1 MAPPPIHAASLMPRF
16 SVVIPTRER
25 PDTLRCALA
34 TCLNQA
40 FDDYEIV
47 VCDNGTSDRTRKV
60 VADIASRHV
69 RHIRAPRSLA
79 MSDNWE
85 LGVSEARGEFILLL
99 GDDDGLMPFALAE
112 LDRLLDRLRTPVV
125 RWEASFYSWPD
136 INMAGAANY
145 LRLPLRRT
153 LKMLDARSTI
163 AGVLRFEVSYVRLPM
178 LYTAVVHRS
187 LIDRV
192 RKSVGRVF
200 PNRYPDVFSGFALGY
215 LAGRYPSIS
224 VPMHIAGSSGS
235 SFGIANLFHRGQS
248 PLDEDFRRLND
259 EGRLPHHPTVPDLP
273 VFPEVPVADSFQFA
287 KFALFPRDADLRMD
301 RELLLRHC
309 LAALPDAS
317 EFALDTLRASAADD
331 RQLSAWLTQAIES
344 RSIQPRPP
352 IKLRPDRLG
361 FDGEA
366 LHLDTAAF
374 NVATVEDAVTLADH
388 ILGIG
393 RSPIEY
399 EDGLT

>member
-1 MAPPPIHAASLMPRF
+1 MPRF

-47 VCDNGTSDRTRKV
+47 VCDNGTSDRTREV
-60 VADIASRHV
+60 VADVASRHV

-85 LGVSEARGEFILLL
+85 LGVSEARGDFILLL

-112 LDRLLDRLRTPVV
+112 LDRLLDRLRTQVV

-153 LKMLDARSTI
+153 LTMLDARSTI
-163 AGVLRFEVSYVRLPM
+163 AAVLRFELPYVKLPM
-178 LYTAVVHRS
+178 LYTAVVHRR

-192 RKSVGRVF
+192 RLAVGRVF

-215 LAGRYPSIS
+215 LAERYPSIS

-235 SFGIANLFHRGQS
+235 SFGIANLFHRGKS
-248 PLDEDFRRLND
+248 PLDEDLRRLNN

-287 KFALFPRDADLRMD
+287 KAALFPRDADLGID
-301 RELLLRHC
+301 RELLLKQC
-309 LAALPDAS
+309 LAALPHGD
-317 EFALDTLRASAADD
+317 ELTVGTLRASAADD
-331 RQLSAWLTQAIES
+331 DRLSAWLTGAIES
-344 RSIQPRPP
+344 RSIPPRPP

-374 NVATVEDAVTLADH
+374 NVATVEDAVILADR

-399 EDGLT
+399 EDGAPTA

>member
-1 MAPPPIHAASLMPRF
+1 MPRF
-16 SVVIPTRER
+16 SVVLPTRER

-34 TCLNQA
+34 TCLNQN

-47 VCDNGTSDRTRKV
+47 VCDNGTTDRTRDV
-60 VADIASRHV
+60 VAEIASPRL

-85 LGVSEARGEFILLL
+85 LGVSEARGEFILVL

-112 LDRLLDRLRTPVV
+112 LDRLLDRLRTPVA
-125 RWEASFYSWPD
+125 RWWEASFYSWPD

-163 AGVLRFEVSYVRLPM
+163 AAVLRFEVSYVRLPM
-178 LYTAVVHRS
+178 LYTAVVHRR

-192 RKSVGRVF
+192 RQAVGRVF
-200 PNRYPDVFSGFALGY
+200 SNTDPTRSPVCPRATWPDDIRRSSSA
-215 LAGRYPSIS
+215 
-224 VPMHIAGSSGS
+224 PMHIAGSSGS
-235 SFGIANLFHRGQS
+235 SFGIANLFHRGRS

-287 KFALFPRDADLRMD
+287 KAALFPDDADLRVD

-309 LAALPDAS
+309 LAALPDAG
-317 EFALDTLRASAADD
+317 ELALDALRASAADD
-331 RQLSAWLTQAIES
+331 RRLSAWLTRTIES

-352 IKLRPDRLG
+352 FKLRPDRLG

-374 NVATVEDAVTLADH
+374 NVATVADAVTLADH
-388 ILGIG
+388 ILGVRG
-393 RSPIEY
+393 SPIEY
-399 EDGLT
+399 EDGIP

>member
-1 MAPPPIHAASLMPRF
+1 MPRF
-16 SVVIPTRER
+16 SIVIPTRER

-34 TCLNQA
+34 TCLNQD

-47 VCDNGTSDRTRKV
+47 VCDNGTTDRTRAV
-60 VADIASRHV
+60 VGEVASRRV

-85 LGVSEARGEFILLL
+85 LAVSEARGEFVLLL

-163 AGVLRFEVSYVRLPM
+163 AAVLRFEVSYVRLPM

-187 LIDRV
+187 LIDRL
-192 RKSVGRVF
+192 RRAAGRVF
-200 PNRYPDVFSGFALGY
+200 ANRYPDVFSGFALGY
-215 LAGRYPSIS
+215 LAGQYPSIS

-235 SFGIANLFHRGQS
+235 SFGIANLFHRGRS

-273 VFPEVPVADSFQFA
+273 IFPEVPVADSFQFA
-287 KFALFPRDADLRMD
+287 KAALFPRDADLRLD

-309 LAALPDAS
+309 LAALPHAG
-317 EFALDTLRASAADD
+317 ELALDTLRTSAADD
-331 RQLSAWLTQAIES
+331 RRLSAWLTDVIES

-374 NVATVEDAVTLADH
+374 NVATVEEAVKLADH

-399 EDGLT
+399 EDSII